1 MQLEASLDKFANEG
15 LGVVAISYDT
25 VEILRNFSDRMGGF
39 HYSTLADPDSE
50 IIEAY
55 GIRNPNP
62 EAGSRTDGMAFPGI
76 YIVNADGIV
85 QEKFFQDSHRIRTTA
100 ETILFKSFGA
110 DGGRQTEVQLPQF
123 DFVAF
128 ASQDEWRPGNTITLV
143 ADIELP
149 ELMHLYAPG
158 SDYTAIDLSIVE
170 TDHVLMGALTLP
182 EPEILYLE
190 PIDERV
196 PVYHGT
202 ARIQRDISLAPSY
215 REDSIAV
222 DAVLSYQTCDDEICF
237 PPADFELTF
246 QFDVIQ
252 NDRQRAPED
261 IRHPE

>member
-1 MQLEASLDKFANEG
+1 VQLEASLDKFTDAG
-15 LGVVAISYDT
+15 LGVVAISYDS
-25 VEILRNFSDRMGGF
+25 VDILKSFADRMGGF
-39 HYSTLADPDSE
+39 HFSTLADPNSE
-50 IIEAY
+50 IIEKY

-76 YIVNADGIV
+76 YIVDTDGIV

-100 ETILFKSFGA
+100 ETILMKTIGA
-110 DGGRQTEVQLPQF
+110 DGGRRTEVQLPQF
-123 DFVAF
+123 DFVAY
-128 ASQDEWRPGNTITLV
+128 ASQDAWRPGNTIVLV

-170 TDHVLMGALTLP
+170 TDHVLMGELTLP

-190 PIDERV
+190 PIDESA

-202 ARIQRDISLAPSY
+202 AQIQRDISLAPAY
-215 REDSIAV
+215 REESIEV
-222 DAVLSYQTCDDEICF
+222 DAVLTYQTCDDEICF
-237 PPADFELTF
+237 PPAEFELTF

-252 NDRQRAPED
+252 NDGQRAPEG